1 ICYFGVFITE
11 RGAAY
16 NTSLYESNWYS
27 CSSRFKRAMLIMM
40 NQMQRPL
47 YLTIGKF
54 FPLSLQTFV
63 QVTKAAF
70 SYATV
75 LKTV

>member
-1 ICYFGVFITE
+1 
-11 RGAAY
+11 
-16 NTSLYESNWYS
+16 
-27 CSSRFKRAMLIMM
+27 MM
-40 NQMQRPL
+40 IRMQKPL

-54 FPLSLQTFV
+54 FPLTLETFV